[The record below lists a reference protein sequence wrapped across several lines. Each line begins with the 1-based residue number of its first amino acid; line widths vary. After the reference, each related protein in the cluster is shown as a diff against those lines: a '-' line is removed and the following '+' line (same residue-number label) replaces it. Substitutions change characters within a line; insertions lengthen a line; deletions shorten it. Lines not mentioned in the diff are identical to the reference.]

1 MLVSVATDVVTD
13 KRAILSGKGMTM
25 AFHTKTLM
33 GLAVLAALA
42 SLAVGGEAPAAPE
55 MVDNPQ
61 YASWASFEVGAM
73 VKMKSIT
80 LDADGAQLAETIT
93 TRTLTSLD
101 DERAIVTMQTTI
113 IAAGM
118 EMEQAAM
125 EVEILAQIPAVSLD
139 PNVEVSPEVEQGAET
154 IEIPAG
160 TFECQFTET
169 TVTVTV
175 NGQEYTSVTTV
186 WTNDQVPGG
195 QVKMVSVSSSQMG
208 EQTTTSELME
218 YGTDGEE

>member
-1 MLVSVATDVVTD
+1 MSVAADAVTD

-33 GLAVLAALA
+33 GLAALAALA
-42 SLAVGGEAPAAPE
+42 SLAVGGDAPAEPE

-80 LDADGAQLAETIT
+80 LDADEAHLAEMTT

-101 DERAIVTMQTTI
+101 AERAIVTMQTTI
-113 IAAGM
+113 TAAGM
-118 EMEQAAM
+118 EMEQPAM
-125 EVEILAQIPAVSLD
+125 EVEVLAQVPVVSQD
-139 PNVEVSPEVEQGAET
+139 PNVEVSPEVEQGEET
-154 IEIPAG
+154 IEVPAG
-160 TFECQFTET
+160 TFECQFTKT

-175 NGQEYTSVTTV
+175 NGQEYTSVMTV

-195 QVKMVSVSSSQMG
+195 QVKMVSVSSSQIG

-218 YGTDGEE
+218 YGAGGEE

>member
-1 MLVSVATDVVTD
+1 
-13 KRAILSGKGMTM
+13 MTM
-25 AFHTKTLM
+25 ALHTKTLM

-42 SLAVGGEAPAAPE
+42 SLAVGGDAPAEPE

-80 LDADGAQLAETIT
+80 LDADGAQLAEMTT

-113 IAAGM
+113 SAAGT
-118 EMEQAAM
+118 EMEQRPM
-125 EVEILAQIPAVSLD
+125 EVEVLAQVPVAAQD

-154 IEIPAG
+154 IEVPAG
-160 TFECQFTET
+160 TFECQFTKT
-169 TVTVTV
+169 TITVTV
-175 NGQEYTSVTTV
+175 NGEEYTSVMMV

-195 QVKMVSVSSSQMG
+195 QVKMVSVSSSRMG
-208 EQTTTSELME
+208 KQTSTSELME
-218 YGTDGEE
+218 YGAGGEE